1 MLKIEAWKFAITG
14 IISNTVNFLTYVS
27 SSFVLQNLVLS
38 STLGYVVGLV
48 NSYYLGKIWVFNS
61 KSKISFK
68 EVIKFLIVYL
78 IGGIGMVGII
88 WVLSDKYNIDYRL
101 SWLFGAFFAVINNFF
116 GSKFIVYK

>member
-78 IGGIGMVGII
+78 IGGIGMVAII

-101 SWLFGAFFAVINNFF
+101 SWIFGAFFAVINNFF

>member
-1 MLKIEAWKFAITG
+1 MLKVEAWKFAITG

-78 IGGIGMVGII
+78 IGGIGMVAII

-101 SWLFGAFFAVINNFF
+101 SWLFGAFFAVINDFF

>member
-1 MLKIEAWKFAITG
+1 MLKVEAWKFAITG

-78 IGGIGMVGII
+78 IGGIGMVAII

-101 SWLFGAFFAVINNFF
+101 SWIFGAFFAVINNFF

>member
-1 MLKIEAWKFAITG
+1 MLKVEAWKFAITG
-14 IISNTVNFLTYVS
+14 IISNTINFLTYVS
-27 SSFVLQNLVLS
+27 SSFVLQNVVLS

-48 NSYYLGKIWVFNS
+48 NSYYLGKIWVFNN

-78 IGGIGMVGII
+78 IGGIGMVAII

-101 SWLFGAFFAVINNFF
+101 SWLFGAFFAVTNNFL

>member
-1 MLKIEAWKFAITG
+1 MLKVEAWKFAITG

-78 IGGIGMVGII
+78 IGGIGMVAII

-101 SWLFGAFFAVINNFF
+101 SWLFVAFFAVINNFF

>member
-78 IGGIGMVGII
+78 IGGIGMVAII

>member
-14 IISNTVNFLTYVS
+14 IISNTVHFLTYVS

-78 IGGIGMVGII
+78 IGGIGMVAII

>member
-1 MLKIEAWKFAITG
+1 
-14 IISNTVNFLTYVS
+14 
-27 SSFVLQNLVLS
+27 LQNLVLS

-78 IGGIGMVGII
+78 IGGIGMVAII

>member
-1 MLKIEAWKFAITG
+1 MLKVEAWKFAITG

-78 IGGIGMVGII
+78 IGGIGMVAII

>member
-1 MLKIEAWKFAITG
+1 MLKVEAWKFAITG

-78 IGGIGMVGII
+78 IGGIGMVAII

-101 SWLFGAFFAVINNFF
+101 SWLFGAFFAVINEFF